1 MILKRKRSYL
11 PEFVYGS
18 MDGLVT
24 TFAIVTG
31 AAGAGFPAGVILIMG
46 FANVFADGFSMGSS
60 SYLAALSEDP
70 EHRTVHQKGPFQ
82 QGFVTFLSFLAIGI
96 IPLLPF
102 ILAYFLP
109 EVSSYALQTSII
121 ITMVGFAGVGYIS
134 GIVIGGSKLK
144 SAARTVFIGTIA
156 ALISF
161 LVGYVLADTFGV

>member
-24 TFAIVTG
+24 TFATVTG
-31 AAGAGFPAGVILIMG
+31 AVGAGLPVGIILIMG

-82 QGFVTFLSFLAIGI
+82 QGLVTFLSFLAIGV

-102 ILAYFLP
+102 MVAFLFS
-109 EVSSYALQTSII
+109 EVSPYALPISIA
-121 ITMVGFAGVGYIS
+121 ITMIGFAGVGYVS
-134 GIVIGGSKLK
+134 GITIGGNKLR
-144 SAARTVFIGTIA
+144 SAARTIFIGSIA
-156 ALISF
+156 ALISYF
-161 LVGYVLADTFGV
+161 VGFMLADTFGV